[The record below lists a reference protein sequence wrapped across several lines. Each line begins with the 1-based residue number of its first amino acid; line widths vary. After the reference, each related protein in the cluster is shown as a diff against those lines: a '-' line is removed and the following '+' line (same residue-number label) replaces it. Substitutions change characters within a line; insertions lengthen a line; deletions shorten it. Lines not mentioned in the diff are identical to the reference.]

1 MKVGDV
7 MAALEARNAPVK
19 AAFDNWCVVK
29 GELAQAKRR
38 ISTARTRYDQA
49 LGNPGDLNAIHEA
62 RKAYREAQSHFTDL
76 LALSG
81 EAKRAWEAAKAA
93 DTEKSNALLDSLGI
107 KRD

>member
-1 MKVGDV
+1 MEIDSLTAV
-7 MAALEARNAPVK
+7 LEARNAPIK
-19 AAFDNWCVVK
+19 SAFEKWNTIK

-38 ISTARTRYDQA
+38 IATARTCYDQA